1 MDLWQETHWFAVPA
15 KPRRESFAADNIN
28 SLGIEVFLSEIC
40 KERSI
45 RWCRRTITRPLFA
58 GYLFARFSPRDVVE
72 SVRHARDVI
81 AVPSTGR
88 FPIRVVDTIVAGI
101 RLRLSPDD
109 DYVPISKPDLGR
121 GMCVRTKEGPLEG
134 WIGKMFIRTRAS
146 ASGCVSACG
155 GAVWSSLRWH
165 EQGCCIS
172 SESGFHCT
180 GRLSV
185 AAGPMKATATPA
197 RRPSHFARRRAPV
210 VAGGH
215 CLGMPG
221 APEIARTRPVGGA
234 LA

>member
-45 RWCRRTITRPLFA
+45 RWCRRTITRYHFA

-72 SVRHARDVI
+72 SVCHARDVI

-134 WIGKMFIRTRAS
+134 WIRQDVAFARARRLAVASPLVAVLSGPRCGGTSKVVAS
-146 ASGCVSACG
+146 AVKVAFTARVDS
-155 GAVWSSLRWH
+155 
-165 EQGCCIS
+165 
-172 SESGFHCT
+172 
-180 GRLSV
+180 RL
-185 AAGPMKATATPA
+185 
-197 RRPSHFARRRAPV
+197 RRA
-210 VAGGH
+210 
-215 CLGMPG
+215 L
-221 APEIARTRPVGGA
+221 
-234 LA
+234 